1 MDIDKSL
8 YMAEF
13 LKIRQDLGTVETY
26 PVKNTL
32 FMNLYDQMTPN
43 THSSEVIQLVKDVE
57 EDIQDKTVMI
67 LEKSLTEIGPDPL
80 PELFS
85 DLPDEEPMKEEVK
98 TIQVTKEKEPE
109 KQVKEELKQ
118 IVIDPNYIVKE
129 K

>member
-1 MDIDKSL
+1 
-8 YMAEF
+8 
-13 LKIRQDLGTVETY
+13 
-26 PVKNTL
+26 
-32 FMNLYDQMTPN
+32 MNLYDQMTPN

>member
-1 MDIDKSL
+1 MDINKSL
-8 YMAEF
+8 YMADF
-13 LKIRQDLGTVETY
+13 LKVRQELGTVENY
-26 PVKNTL
+26 QLKNTL
-32 FMNLYDQMTPN
+32 FMNLYDQMTPKS
-43 THSSEVIQLVKDVE
+43 HSNEVIQLVKDI
-57 EDIQDKTVMI
+57 EDDTQEKTVMI
-67 LEKSLTEIGPDPL
+67 LEKTSSTMENNVL

-85 DLPDEEPMKEEVK
+85 DLPDEEPIKEEVK